1 MNTKNIRLSVL
12 DQSPVRKGVTAEQAV
27 KETIELAKYTDQLGY
42 TRFWVSEH
50 HNTGSLAGSTP
61 EVLMAYLASQTTNIR
76 IGSGGVMMPNHS
88 ALKVA
93 ENFRMLEALA
103 PGRIDLGM
111 GRAPGTDRLTASVL
125 NPSNQFREQDF
136 IEQLYDLR
144 NFFHDTGEPGTPVGR
159 IRAIPQVQTVPDM
172 WLLSSSGQS
181 GLFGD
186 SHAGVAPIRLPKT
199 EHWSLAQRMAAEREA
214 FGFYFSAHPV
224 DRYSQLARAH
234 GARPLAEQPVPADG
248 SRSTGKMA
256 AMVEEARWRTSAKGR
271 RYLVATLSDTSGQFV
286 ASVFDEEVAKS
297 VEAAA
302 RNGDCMLLSVE
313 MDRRPGEDAPRVA
326 IRSLTPLDRLTAN
339 ARLILHAEAADE
351 VAARALAMRLRA
363 ARGGRGTVHLDVRAA
378 DGKLVPLT
386 LGRDFLLDAELVAE
400 VERIDGVSGVELS
413 AETSVLALAS

>member
-61 EVLMAYLASQTTNIR
+61 EVLMAHLAGQTKNIR

-93 ENFRMLEALA
+93 ENFRMLEALF

-111 GRAPGTDRLTASVL
+111 GRAPGTDRLTASML

-144 NFFHDTGEPGTPVGR
+144 NYFHDRGELGTPQSK

-181 GLFGD
+181 GLFAAHFGMGLSFAHFINPIGGPEAVALYRERFQPSED
-186 SHAGVAPIRLPKT
+186 MPEQQANLAIFVFCSEDEEKIKRHQAVMDHRFNQFEKGAGIVPIGYEDIKGVVYSPAEQERILYNRKRVVTGNPEEMKIK
-199 EHWSLAQRMAAEREA
+199 LAQLASD
-214 FGFYFSAHPV
+214 YKV
-224 DRYSQLARAH
+224 D
-234 GARPLAEQPVPADG
+234 EIICV
-248 SRSTGKMA
+248 TI
-256 AMVEEARWRTSAKGR
+256 T
-271 RYLVATLSDTSGQFV
+271 
-286 ASVFDEEVAKS
+286 
-297 VEAAA
+297 
-302 RNGDCMLLSVE
+302 
-313 MDRRPGEDAPRVA
+313 EDFE
-326 IRSLTPLDRLTAN
+326 DRLESYK
-339 ARLILHAEAADE
+339 L
-351 VAARALAMRLRA
+351 LAQIFQ
-363 ARGGRGTVHLDVRAA
+363 
-378 DGKLVPLT
+378 
-386 LGRDFLLDAELVAE
+386 LG
-400 VERIDGVSGVELS
+400 
-413 AETSVLALAS
+413 